1 MKKLLLVIAYEG
13 FQPVEYFA
21 AKAVLEA
28 GGQKIVTTSDGEGE
42 AKAAHDGE
50 PAKIDVSVADA
61 KAIDYDG
68 VFVVGGPGAM
78 DHLDNENV
86 YRLMREAAENDLLIG
101 AICIATRILSHA
113 GVLKGRKATGWDGDS
128 ELGGIIE
135 AGGGEYVR
143 EPVVTDGKMVTA
155 TGPKAA
161 EEWGKAILRLC

>member
-1 MKKLLLVIAYEG
+1 MKQILFIIAHEG
-13 FQPVEYFA
+13 FQPIEYYA
-21 AKAVLEA
+21 AKAVLET
-28 GGQKIVTTSDGEGE
+28 GEQKILTASDGEGE
-42 AKAAHDGE
+42 ASPAYDGA
-50 PAKIDVSVADA
+50 PAKIDASVTDA
-61 KAIDYDG
+61 KAVDYDG
-68 VFVVGGPGAM
+68 VFVVGGPGAI

-86 YRLMREAAENDLLIG
+86 YRLVREAAENGLLYG

-113 GVLKGRKATGWDGDS
+113 GVLKGKKATGWDGDN